1 MYSLH
6 SIPGCTSLA
15 MSEVTRVLPACL
27 PPALPCPAPPPLA
40 PNTVR
45 CCRHLFDVISFVSR
59 MHALG
64 VHTTVEA
71 PPSAVTSV
79 MHLSESDGHDH
90 MAALTTT
97 YANKEHLK

>member
-1 MYSLH
+1 
-6 SIPGCTSLA
+6 
-15 MSEVTRVLPACL
+15 
-27 PPALPCPAPPPLA
+27 
-40 PNTVR
+40 
-45 CCRHLFDVISFVSR
+45 

-97 YANKEHLK
+97 YANKQHLK